1 MNKYSQ
7 YGENYVNISAVLTAG
22 ESVIWSGKPKK
33 GAFIINRIMTMAPFA
48 ILWLCIDGALIFNL
62 LSDGFGGMG
71 SMGIFMIGFF
81 ALHLMPVWIWLG
93 NILSAKKVWDNTEY
107 VLTNKRVII
116 QSGFVGMDYQSVFYS
131 DINNV
136 QLRVGLVDKI
146 LGVGDIYLDT
156 TQGKKTF
163 LDIEN
168 AYVVY
173 PMIQKTVVDIKTD
186 VQYPN
191 ALRPDTNPGYTT
203 QYDPNQQ

>member
-1 MNKYSQ
+1 
-7 YGENYVNISAVLTAG
+7 
-22 ESVIWSGKPKK
+22 
-33 GAFIINRIMTMAPFA
+33 
-48 ILWLCIDGALIFNL
+48 
-62 LSDGFGGMG
+62 
-71 SMGIFMIGFF
+71 
-81 ALHLMPVWIWLG
+81 
-93 NILSAKKVWDNTEY
+93 
-107 VLTNKRVII
+107 
-116 QSGFVGMDYQSVFYS
+116 
-131 DINNV
+131 
-136 QLRVGLVDKI
+136 LVDKI

>member
-33 GAFIINRIMTMAPFA
+33 GAFIINRILTMAPFA
-48 ILWLCIDGALIFNL
+48 IIWLCVDGGIIYSFLN
-62 LSDGFGGMG
+62 DGFAGVG
-71 SMGIFMIGFF
+71 SMGIFMLGFF

-107 VLTNKRVII
+107 AMTNKRIII
-116 QSGFVGMDYQSVFYS
+116 QSGFVGMDYQSIFYN

-136 QLRVGLVDKI
+136 HLRVGLTDKM

-156 TQGKKTF
+156 AQGKKIF

-168 AYVVY
+168 TYSVY
-173 PMIQKTVVDIKTD
+173 PMIQRTVVDIKTD

-203 QYDPNQQ
+203 QYDPKEF

>member
-7 YGENYVNISAVLTAG
+7 YGENYVNLSAVLTAG

-33 GAFIINRIMTMAPFA
+33 GAFITNRIMTMAPFA
-48 ILWLCIDGALIFNL
+48 ILWLCVDCGIIFGMFHDGFE
-62 LSDGFGGMG
+62 GFGGMK
-71 SMGIFMIGFF
+71 IFLLGFF

-93 NILSAKKVWDNTEY
+93 NILTAKKVWDNTEY
-107 VLTNKRVII
+107 ALTNKRIII
-116 QSGFVGMDYQSVFYS
+116 QSGFVGMDYQSIFYS
-131 DINNV
+131 DIKNV
-136 QLRVGLVDKI
+136 QLRVGLVDRM

-156 TQGKKTF
+156 AQGKKTF

-168 AYVVY
+168 AYTVY

-191 ALRPDTNPGYTT
+191 ALRPDTNPGYNT
-203 QYDPNQQ
+203 QYDPTEM